1 MGDIQYKRTLFKD
14 RQTGKAKYLL
24 EEALKIEKNQRMSL
38 RMMQIMGVLS
48 ASSPYRAVEEQL
60 KKLLGISC
68 SYEAIR
74 QRVIAEGKEI
84 EEQEEKE
91 HLKIRELDYQMPEEI
106 PEVVYTQRQTQRSF
120 ASKIKN
126 KEKKKGRRRHL
137 EVKAGTGYSR
147 QRSQV

>member
-1 MGDIQYKRTLFKD
+1 LFKD

-106 PEVVYTQRQTQRSF
+106 PEVVYTETDATFIRKQ
-120 ASKIKN
+120 N
-126 KEKKKGRRRHL
+126 KK
-137 EVKAGTGYSR
+137 
-147 QRSQV
+147 

>member
-24 EEALKIEKNQRMSL
+24 DEALKIEKNQRMSL

-106 PEVVYTQRQTQRSF
+106 PEVVYTETDATFIRKQ
-120 ASKIKN
+120 N

>member
-106 PEVVYTQRQTQRSF
+106 PEVVYTETDATFIRKQ
-120 ASKIKN
+120 N

-137 EVKAGTGYSR
+137 EVKAGTEYSR

>member
-106 PEVVYTQRQTQRSF
+106 PEVVYTETDATFIRKQ
-120 ASKIKN
+120 N